1 MTAAPRDRLQTT
13 RRQLLQWGLATAG
26 VGVLAACGSD
36 DSAPSPSGSSS
47 GSSSTPTATASPTFA
62 TSVGSAQEAAE
73 LVAAVAASAADAGS
87 YGIGGALIDN
97 ATGKVL
103 QTMPN
108 RVVARVNSET
118 AGIAGETF
126 TNDPTA
132 HGERQLVYWYLA
144 NRDNLGLP
152 DAADLTVVT
161 SLDPCVM
168 CTGALLTA
176 GLNAA
181 TVGRDTFSGINFNN
195 TGSFASLPS
204 GPRASA
210 LSTFGYYAVD
220 PDRSYQG
227 PAGLPFAT
235 TAMTREVFERCRNLY
250 QDSAGAVRNTR
261 KNTGTD
267 PSQLR
272 DPASDSGAAA
282 VIEAYQKVY
291 PDAFAVRIANFRSPD
306 QRVRGVL
313 EDLVA
318 GTPGATN
325 AVAFIDPFGNLVL
338 ASADSSDNPA
348 APAFM
353 PVAQDYSTTRFALIN
368 DPSTVQIAQQTL
380 TSPKF
385 GTFVFLRAPSPNST
399 TTVETLGAYGSTVES
414 ALPQTSP
421 SNFQYFDPPLVG
433 DAAALTAEI
442 AVLPPLYS
450 SLVQIDPQ
458 QAAT

>member
-1 MTAAPRDRLQTT
+1 
-13 RRQLLQWGLATAG
+13 
-26 VGVLAACGSD
+26 
-36 DSAPSPSGSSS
+36 
-47 GSSSTPTATASPTFA
+47 
-62 TSVGSAQEAAE
+62 
-73 LVAAVAASAADAGS
+73 
-87 YGIGGALIDN
+87 
-97 ATGKVL
+97 
-103 QTMPN
+103 MPN
-108 RVVARVNSET
+108 RVVAQVNSET

-204 GPRASA
+204 GP
-210 LSTFGYYAVD
+210 
-220 PDRSYQG
+220 
-227 PAGLPFAT
+227 
-235 TAMTREVFERCRNLY
+235 
-250 QDSAGAVRNTR
+250 VRNTR

-306 QRVRGVL
+306 QRVRAVL

-353 PVAQDYSTTRFALIN
+353 PVAQDYSTTRFALNN

-414 ALPQTSP
+414 ALPQTNP

-450 SLVQIDPQ
+450 SLVQIGPRTSLHL
-458 QAAT
+458 APRPAMIKR